1 METFITSFIIP
12 VAYVALLAGALSIIG
27 FAVLQ
32 MLKDLKKAKSAL
44 IGVGAL
50 FVVFLLCYILADG
63 QETKDNTAHQ
73 MKLINAGIYSIYLV
87 LAGSVVAVIYAAV
100 ARYFKN

>member
-12 VAYVALLAGALSIIG
+12 VAYLALFLGAVGIIV
-27 FAVLQ
+27 FAIIQ
-32 MLKDLKKAKSAL
+32 MLKDLKKAQSAL

-63 QETKDNTAHQ
+63 QATKDHTVNQ
-73 MKLINAGIYSIYLV
+73 MKLINAGIYSVYLV
-87 LAGSVVAVIYAAV
+87 LAGSVAAVIYAAV
-100 ARYFKN
+100 IRYFKN